1 MNRSLTKFDEVGT
14 FIPSRNQSDLNN
26 KRNLLKK
33 KQKKKHENKT
43 LENRNRIKW
52 EYINVNILCI

>member
-33 KQKKKHENKT
+33 KKQKT
-43 LENRNRIKW
+43 
-52 EYINVNILCI
+52 